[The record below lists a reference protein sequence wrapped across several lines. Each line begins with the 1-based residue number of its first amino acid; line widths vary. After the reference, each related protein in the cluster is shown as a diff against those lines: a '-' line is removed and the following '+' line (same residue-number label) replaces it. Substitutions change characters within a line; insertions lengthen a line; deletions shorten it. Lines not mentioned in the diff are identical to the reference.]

1 MPEKNCEVWGYLGMK
16 RRNFMNCNLQKTLHV
31 RHVHH
36 FKSLI
41 SHVTRCQ
48 LFFMTPCRTEKVD
61 FSKNKKKTE
70 TKTESP
76 KKQIDWKNHQKKQK
90 NKKKNKQTIKTCIF
104 RVFFFVL
111 FCFFCFFSC
120 FFFGFGFLVCFFCL
134 IWFCFFCFVIFFV
147 KPYILCVVGLISYST
162 IFHPWLTMTVSSPW
176 LHRVT
181 GRNSRLAPRRC
192 TTSSLCWASMR
203 ALSKAKVPPP
213 VTVGDRCPH
222 NE

>member
-1 MPEKNCEVWGYLGMK
+1 M
-16 RRNFMNCNLQKTLHV
+16 
-31 RHVHH
+31 
-36 FKSLI
+36 SLAASYSLWPRVEQRKWI
-41 SHVTRCQ
+41 
-48 LFFMTPCRTEKVD
+48 LAKI
-61 FSKNKKKTE
+61 KKKNRNKNRITKKTNRLEESPEE
-70 TKTESP
+70 TK
-76 KKQIDWKNHQKKQK
+76 K
-90 NKKKNKQTIKTCIF
+90 NKKKNKQTIKTCMF
-104 RVFFFVL
+104 RVFFFCFVFL
-111 FCFFCFFSC
+111 FVSC
-120 FFFGFGFLVCFFCL
+120 FFFGFDFLVCFFCL